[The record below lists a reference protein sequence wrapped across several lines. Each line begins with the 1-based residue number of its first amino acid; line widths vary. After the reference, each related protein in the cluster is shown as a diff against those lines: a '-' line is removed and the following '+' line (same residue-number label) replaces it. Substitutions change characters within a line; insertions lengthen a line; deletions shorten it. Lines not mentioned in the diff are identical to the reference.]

1 VDNEAAATAKQ
12 HRYQTSVHWSA
23 GDGPGTTNYR
33 SYARDHTV
41 GAEGKPPIAAS
52 SDPAF
57 RGNAAR
63 YNPEELFVASLSAC
77 HMLWYLHL
85 CSINRIIV
93 VEYHDEANG
102 TLELGS
108 DGSGRFVNVTLRPAV
123 TIRPGGDAQAAI
135 DLHERAHELC
145 FIARSVNVPIE
156 VQPEVFVAPSTGS
169 G

>member
-1 VDNEAAATAKQ
+1 MQ
-12 HRYQTSVHWSA
+12 WSA

-41 GAEGKPPIAAS
+41 GAEDKPPIAAS

-63 YNPEELFVASLSAC
+63 YNPEELFVASISAC

-85 CSINRIIV
+85 CSISGIVV
-93 VEYHDEANG
+93 VEYRDEADG

-123 TIRPGGDAQAAI
+123 TIRPGGDAQTAI
-135 DLHERAHELC
+135 DLHKRAHELC

-156 VQPEVFVAPSTGS
+156 VEPEVFSATV
-169 G
+169 